1 MGVGH
6 IEAKAACR
14 DGLDTRSGIWKTIQ
28 RWVGRI
34 LCFDAPTTSPTI
46 SSASCSLLQTQ
57 TDEDDYLAR
66 QVQEIYKPSLYAS
79 PSPHC
84 GQLTRMSVCSEVL
97 GQKYGL
103 TLPVPL
109 DSAPV
114 TGDSRSTI
122 DLSAFLDDLPSL
134 VEPII
139 KKTSPETLVERM
151 FPALTSHP
159 GARYLAACFWCWLCI
174 LDVDLTEG
182 KDTTI
187 ALQQCIVVLCLSPYD
202 QTPLCPLVSRLMGGL
217 RHAVQ
222 MVSIAKPN
230 SVHGAD
236 IIFEPWKTVFWFE
249 VQAVARALLGENDL
263 EDAKFTMIQWLDLR
277 VVTISARP
285 LLVLLGASCGLSVT
299 SDTLTAG
306 PLANLSLI
314 LGLEND
320 VLGFD
325 KDHTAKNPLS
335 AVQLLIRDGWTTKRS
350 LLRMA
355 HYHDSLVKELVMARN
370 QFRGSDAVRLIQ
382 IPTLIT
388 THPQTPI
395 YLRPYHY
402 QQSPAIST
410 DTSIHN
416 SAHNLELGEALITT
430 ARNHH
435 LITADATPTFDSNIN
450 YGREILSWIPLKNLP
465 LPLLLAWILLA
476 KRSLYEDTP
485 IQEF

>member
-14 DGLDTRSGIWKTIQ
+14 HGLDTRSGIWKTIQ

-34 LCFDAPTTSPTI
+34 LCSDAPNTSPVT
-46 SSASCSLLQTQ
+46 SSASCSLLQKQ

-66 QVQEIYKPSLYAS
+66 QVQEIYKPSFYAS

-84 GQLTRMSVCSEVL
+84 GRLTRKSVRSEVL
-97 GQKYGL
+97 SQKYHL

-109 DSAPV
+109 ASAPV
-114 TGDSRSTI
+114 TGDSRSII
-122 DLSAFLDDLPSL
+122 DLSAFLDDLPSI

-151 FPALTSHP
+151 FPALTSHH

-174 LDVDLTEG
+174 LDDLTEG
-182 KDTTI
+182 KDTTA

-202 QTPLCPLVSRLMGGL
+202 QTPLSPLVSRLMGGL

-222 MVSIAKPN
+222 TISIAKPD

-236 IIFEPWKTVFWFE
+236 TIFEPWKMVFWFE

-306 PLANLSLI
+306 PLTNLPLI

-320 VLGFD
+320 ILGFD
-325 KDHTAKNPLS
+325 KDHNANNPLS
-335 AVQLLIRDGWTTKRS
+335 AVQLLIRDGLIKKRS
-350 LLRMA
+350 LLRIA
-355 HYHDSLVKELVMARN
+355 DRHNSLVKELVMARN
-370 QFRGSDAVRLIQ
+370 QFRGS
-382 IPTLIT
+382 
-388 THPQTPI
+388 
-395 YLRPYHY
+395 
-402 QQSPAIST
+402 
-410 DTSIHN
+410 
-416 SAHNLELGEALITT
+416 EAERFYVNT
-430 ARNHH
+430 AASWPNAM
-435 LITADATPTFDSNIN
+435 I
-450 YGREILSWIPLKNLP
+450 EWMLSCERYKVN
-465 LPLLLAWILLA
+465 A
-476 KRSLYEDTP
+476 
-485 IQEF
+485 